1 MICAQKF
8 LGEASHL
15 GFNVYTGVPCSFLKP
30 LINASIESSHLS
42 YIPAVNEGD
51 AVGIAAGV
59 YLGGG
64 LPVVM
69 FQNSGLGNAVNPFT
83 SLIQTFQIPILM
95 IATLRGDPNE
105 RPDEPQHQLMGRIT
119 TQLLDLM
126 EVSWSWFPED
136 DDELVKSMDTVKSR
150 IIDDKKSHVLI
161 MKKGSVEPYELT
173 QRPEIIIDQGSTIES
188 KENNLSGLVTRSE
201 FMELVTEKTNE
212 KDDLIIATTGY
223 SGRELY
229 ATSDRKNHFYM
240 VGSMGCAIDIG
251 LGLSLQRPDKR
262 VIVID
267 GDGAI
272 LMRLGA
278 MSTVGYMAP
287 ENLTHVVLDNGAY
300 ESTGAQK
307 TVSAILDFKTFAY
320 SNRYKNSIKMN
331 SLKDFDS
338 LLDSNKKGPNFI
350 HFPIKKGV
358 KKNLPRPSIL
368 PNEVAERFRNNIKN

>member
-1 MICAQKF
+1 MIFAEEF
-8 LGEASHL
+8 LAGASKL
-15 GFNVYTGVPCSFLKP
+15 GFKVYTGVPCSFLKP
-30 LINASIESSHLS
+30 LINASIESDHLT

-83 SLIQTFQIPILM
+83 SLIQTFEIPILM
-95 IATLRGDPNE
+95 IVTLRGDPNE

-119 TQLLDLM
+119 TQLLELM
-126 EVSWSWFPED
+126 DVSWSWFPED
-136 DDELVKSMDTVKSR
+136 EDELVKSMDTIKNR
-150 IIDDKKSHVLI
+150 IFEHKKSHVLV
-161 MKKGSVEPYELT
+161 MKKGSVKPHELT
-173 QRPEIIIDQGSTIES
+173 RKPETVIDQDSTMES
-188 KENNLSGLVTRSE
+188 CEGNQSDLVTRSD
-201 FMELVTEKTNE
+201 FMEMVAQKTNE
-212 KDDLIIATTGY
+212 KNDLIIATTGY

-229 ATSDRKNHFYM
+229 AISDRKNHFYM

-278 MSTVGYMAP
+278 MSTVGFMSP

-307 TVSAILDFKTFAY
+307 TVSPILDFKAFAF
-320 SNRYKNSIKMN
+320 SNRYRNSIKMN

-338 LLDSNKKGPNFI
+338 LLDSNIKGPNFI
-350 HFPIKKGV
+350 HFPIKTGV
-358 KKNLPRPSIL
+358 QSNLPRPSIL
-368 PNEVAERFRNNIKN
+368 PKEVAERFKKNIEN